1 MNSRRNALI
10 PLFIGAAIALGIIIG
25 RLTDTANRSEKVQL
39 DNSDNKLSTILNLI
53 NAAYVDTIDTKQIIE
68 DAIPV
73 ILEKLDPHTV
83 YIPAK
88 NLQQVNEELEG
99 NFGGIG
105 VQFSIQEDTV
115 VIVSVISGD
124 RKSVV

>member
-53 NAAYVDTIDTKQIIE
+53 NAAYVDTIE
-68 DAIPV
+68 VGRAHV
-73 ILEKLDPHTV
+73 
-83 YIPAK
+83 
-88 NLQQVNEELEG
+88 
-99 NFGGIG
+99 
-105 VQFSIQEDTV
+105 
-115 VIVSVISGD
+115 
-124 RKSVV
+124 